1 MGTESIPNSG
11 TGAGNTPTAESLNTN
26 TNTPQ
31 AQGRPG
37 GAPARIYMNEKI
49 VPYLLDGMKSVAKEQ
64 YVFFFPPIC
73 SRCLIWVD
81 SNE

>member
-11 TGAGNTPTAESLNTN
+11 TGAGNTPTAESLNPNTN

-64 YVFFFPPIC
+64 YVFFFFFSLP
-73 SRCLIWVD
+73 SVRD
-81 SNE
+81 A